1 MPAPGEVPN
10 SGSPSKTWLV
20 TCAALCLAIVA
31 YGVLGE
37 KDSSGDVAY
46 QLGYNLPI
54 AIFIAGGLH
63 LVFRRREPAQ
73 AGWVGF
79 LVIYAALVA
88 ASFIATNRQ
97 RGELKTA
104 AAEIERTVV
113 AATQATSASTPVAPP
128 PVPAAPIAG
137 GDAGKMEAVVKTMM
151 NRMLAQR
158 REYELELEAVGWST
172 FSTASESA
180 RIPRLPRARLCFAK
194 RAILLP
200 STAPAPMISLCKSG
214 VTLRRQE

>member
-1 MPAPGEVPN
+1 MPHRRNPPCQHPAKYRN

-63 LVFRRREPAQ
+63 LGIRRREPAQ

-128 PVPAAPIAG
+128 PVPGRTNRGRRCRQDG
-137 GDAGKMEAVVKTMM
+137 GSGKDNDESNA
-151 NRMLAQR
+151 R
-158 REYELELEAVGWST
+158 
-172 FSTASESA
+172 SET
-180 RIPRLPRARLCFAK
+180 RVRA
-194 RAILLP
+194 
-200 STAPAPMISLCKSG
+200 
-214 VTLRRQE
+214 